1 MITQQMFPPVGL
13 DPDDDEYGDAR
24 LFSIWVVWRGKGK
37 YSVQQYTG
45 DGPQLSRAG
54 NWSDWAPEPFRRHQ
68 YRFTY
73 DEACEWAEKLR
84 GSLTVNGRTYAQIQE
99 RRTTRATHETT
110 GEKE

>member
-1 MITQQMFPPVGL
+1 MITQKMFPPSDL

-37 YSVQQYTG
+37 YSVQKHAG

-54 NWSDWAPEPFRRHQ
+54 SWSNWPPEPFRRHQ

-73 DEACEWAEKLR
+73 DEACAWAEKLR
-84 GSLTVNGRTYAQIQE
+84 GTLSINGRTYEQVQE
-99 RRTTRATHETT
+99 WRIA
-110 GEKE
+110 KNA